1 MFFHLIYRSFESNE
15 HIKDMLFI
23 YVFTLLMYAGKVN
36 TYEINYFVLLLYTS
50 MYWYSVMHMS
60 RIEIYKGKHNEV
72 HYPQ

>member
-15 HIKDMLFI
+15 HVKGMLFI

-50 MYWYSVMHMS
+50 MYWYSVMYMS

-72 HYPQ
+72 H

>member
-15 HIKDMLFI
+15 HVKGMLFI
-23 YVFTLLMYAGKVN
+23 YVFTLLLYAGKVN
-36 TYEINYFVLLLYTS
+36 TYEINFFVLLLYTS

-72 HYPQ
+72 H